1 MSSGGGSGAGE
12 EPGDQ
17 PGGQEASGAGEQ
29 GPRAGAA
36 SSESTM
42 AGLGAAGALAGGP
55 IPASL
60 LGPGMALSA
69 ALGEAGVGDGE
80 EADMGRLQVTPCM
93 TLKTYPLSQVIQLSY
108 YESL

>member
-1 MSSGGGSGAGE
+1 
-12 EPGDQ
+12 
-17 PGGQEASGAGEQ
+17 
-29 GPRAGAA
+29 
-36 SSESTM
+36 M

-80 EADMGRLQVTPCM
+80 EADMGRLQV
-93 TLKTYPLSQVIQLSY
+93 
-108 YESL
+108 

>member
-29 GPRAGAA
+29 GGRAGTA
-36 SSESTM
+36 SAESAM
-42 AGLGAAGALAGGP
+42 AGLGAAGALAAGGP

-80 EADMGRLQVTPCM
+80 EADMGRLQVTTCLIL
-93 TLKTYPLSQVIQLSY
+93 TTCK
-108 YESL
+108 